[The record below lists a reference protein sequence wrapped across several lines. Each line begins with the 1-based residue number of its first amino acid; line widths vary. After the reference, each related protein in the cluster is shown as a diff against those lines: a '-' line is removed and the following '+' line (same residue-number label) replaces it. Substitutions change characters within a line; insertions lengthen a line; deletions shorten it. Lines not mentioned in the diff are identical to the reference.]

1 MKDFFQDVDTN
12 IKADLS
18 EVYSEMIELKEHRR
32 MLLEPY
38 RVDRVDDL
46 KEKIDSAEV
55 AEHPAYDHYL
65 AILSLNKELEP
76 MREKCAAI
84 MEKV

>member
-46 KEKIDSAEV
+46 KEKIDSSEV

>member
-1 MKDFFQDVDTN
+1 MNDFFDSLDMDVKKEMSAIYN
-12 IKADLS
+12 
-18 EVYSEMIELKEHRR
+18 EMIELKEHRR
-32 MLLEPY
+32 LLLEQY
-38 RVDRVDDL
+38 RLDRVEDL
-46 KEKIDSAEV
+46 KEKIDSGEIG
-55 AEHPAYDHYL
+55 EHPAYDHYL